1 MTAGI
6 GIGTQSYVG
15 ESGLSYAFS
24 NPMALLVGTICGVR
38 LPPTGSF
45 RCQIPVSF
53 GVAGEAALDWAV
65 RRVEACSATTT
76 NSAKATAPIAVAL
89 RLDLMDLCFAVADA
103 PEPYSPKGLPVSI
116 VGDDLAVPDV

>member
-24 NPMALLVGTICGVR
+24 NPMALLVGIICGVR

-53 GVAGEAALDWAV
+53 GVAGEAAADCAL
-65 RRVEACSATTT
+65 RRVAACSAATT
-76 NSAKATAPIAVAL
+76 NSATAAAPIPIAL
-89 RLDLMDLCFAVADA
+89 LLDLMDPSWPFACA
-103 PEPYSPKGLPVSI
+103 PEPYSPKGLPVSNI
-116 VGDDLAVPDV
+116 GDDLVVSDV